1 VGGRDFIVDPREI
14 DYSNIVA
21 DLEEIRRANA
31 QRDAMEQL
39 TAIVYD
45 DPEQN
50 ICIGYRDTSKDEFW
64 CAGHMPGMPLMPGV
78 IMCEAA
84 AQICSF
90 HSRRN
95 DLLGCEVVG
104 FGGLDNV
111 RFRGMVL
118 PGDRLTIVL
127 QVIKL
132 RRNRMLTCRFQAF
145 TNNALVC
152 EGEIRAIPLPIDELR
167 RKISN
172 PK

>member
-1 VGGRDFIVDPREI
+1 MGGKNFIVDPHQI
-14 DYSNIVA
+14 DYSKIVA
-21 DLEEIRRANA
+21 DLEAIRGVNA
-31 QRDAMEQL
+31 QRGAMEQL

-45 DPEQN
+45 DAEQN
-50 ICIGYRDTSKDEFW
+50 ICIGYRDTTNDEFW

-95 DLLGCEVVG
+95 DLLGCEVMG

-127 QVIKL
+127 QVTKL
-132 RRNRMLTCRFQAF
+132 RRGRMLICHFQAF
-145 TNNALVC
+145 ASSTLVC
-152 EGEIRAIPLPIDELR
+152 EGEIRAVPLPIDELHK
-167 RKISN
+167 KIAAAE
-172 PK
+172 